1 MYVATVPNRGA
12 RPTYLIRQGKRYG
25 RKVVKTTLANISKL
39 PDDIIDYIRILLRGG
54 VAVDDPQYAFQ
65 HSFRFTKGIPHG
77 NVAAVLGCLRD
88 LKLHSIIATKDSK
101 QRRLAIAL
109 IAARILDPK
118 SKLATSAALHPDT
131 ASHSLGTE
139 LGLENIDEDDLYQT
153 MDWLLKRKS
162 TIEERLARQH
172 LEEGSL
178 VLCDV
183 TSTYVEGEAL
193 ELAEY
198 GYSRDKKK
206 GKKQIVFGLLTGKD
220 GCPVAVEVFAGNTA
234 DPNTLAPQIAKI
246 QQQFGLRRI
255 VLVGDRGLLT
265 EARIRKEVKPART
278 GYPPSARAA
287 SAK

>member
-1 MYVATVPNRGA
+1 
-12 RPTYLIRQGKRYG
+12 
-25 RKVVKTTLANISKL
+25 
-39 PDDIIDYIRILLRGG
+39 
-54 VAVDDPQYAFQ
+54 
-65 HSFRFTKGIPHG
+65 
-77 NVAAVLGCLRD
+77 
-88 LKLHSIIATKDSK
+88 
-101 QRRLAIAL
+101 
-109 IAARILDPK
+109 
-118 SKLATSAALHPDT
+118 
-131 ASHSLGTE
+131 
-139 LGLENIDEDDLYQT
+139 

-162 TIEERLARQH
+162 IIEERLARRH

-178 VLCDV
+178 ADV

-220 GCPVAVEVFAGNTA
+220 GCPVAVEVFAGNTT

-265 EARIRKEVKPART
+265 EARLRKEVKTART
-278 GYPPSARAA
+278 GYPPSGRAA
-287 SAK
+287 SAKRKTCNCPCSTNKASPRSHRRLPGGADRPVPQPATGQEVGV